1 MKRCILTLV
10 LCMVS
15 APVLAHGTVVHKNNA
30 EVLKHLTEVPQ
41 TEPALQFDLKLGGP
55 FQLIDQNGNQR
66 TEVNPDGHM
75 QLLFFGYANC
85 ASICTVALPLMA
97 DVVDDL
103 AQQNLPITPVMITVD
118 PKRDTLSTIGPG
130 VQKYH
135 PDFVG
140 LTGNEAALQK
150 AYDLYSIQNKVVF
163 NDPKFGDVY
172 AHGSH
177 IYLLDARGQFLTLL
191 PPILSSKRI
200 EEIVLKYVSTGS

>member
-1 MKRCILTLV
+1 MKRHILTLL
-10 LCMVS
+10 LCLAS

-30 EVLKHLTEVPQ
+30 EVPR
-41 TEPALQFDLKLGGP
+41 TEPALPFDLKLGGP
-55 FQLIDQNGNQR
+55 FRLTDQNGNQR

-85 ASICTVALPLMA
+85 VSICTVALPLMA

-103 AQQNLPITPVMITVD
+103 AQQNVPITPVMITVD

-150 AYDLYSIQNKVVF
+150 VYDLFSIQHKVLF
-163 NDPKFGDVY
+163 NDPELGDVY

-177 IYLLDARGQFLTLL
+177 IYLLDEKGQFLTLL
-191 PPILSSKRI
+191 PPILSTERI
-200 EEIVLKYVSTGS
+200 VQIVKKYAGTGS

>member
-1 MKRCILTLV
+1 MKRHILTLL
-10 LCMVS
+10 LCLAS
-15 APVLAHGTVVHKNNA
+15 APVLAHGTVVHKNNP
-30 EVLKHLTEVPQ
+30 EMPQ
-41 TEPALQFDLKLGGP
+41 TEPTLPFDLKLGGP
-55 FQLIDQNGNQR
+55 FQLTDQNGNQR

-85 ASICTVALPLMA
+85 ASICTTALPLMA

-130 VQKYH
+130 VEKYH

-150 AYDLYSIQNKVVF
+150 VYDLFSIQHKVVF
-163 NDPKFGDVY
+163 NDPELGDVF

-177 IYLLDARGQFLTLL
+177 IYLLDAKGKFLTLL
-191 PPILSSKRI
+191 PPILSTERI
-200 EEIVLKYVSTGS
+200 EAIVMKYASSGS